1 LLAQHL
7 QRVRGFTAPD
17 GEYNPFMGERE
28 KEDFERRKFLR
39 AAANAGID
47 VVPDSVENRRPPE
60 PDILCTLKS
69 GETVAFELVELV
81 DSDEP
86 RAVARTL
93 KNPES
98 PEAFSFDPTMAT
110 RRSLRRKLKENTYR
124 SEHPMELLA
133 FGGDTL
139 GPRNVWV
146 PTHHNKVIQ
155 DWLDESP
162 SPFRRLRVVNLGP
175 REPGVWLDYA
185 RQRGM

>member
-1 LLAQHL
+1 MLLGPL
-7 QRVRGFTAPD
+7 
-17 GEYNPFMGERE
+17 GEYNGSMGEQE
-28 KEDFERRKFLR
+28 KAESERRQFLR
-39 AAANAGID
+39 AAAIAGIE

-69 GETVAFELVELV
+69 HETVAFELVELV

-98 PEAFSFDPTMAT
+98 PEAFSFDPRMAT
-110 RRSLRRKLKENTYR
+110 RRILRRKLKENTYR

-133 FGGDTL
+133 FAGDTM
-139 GPRNVWV
+139 GPRNVRV
-146 PTHHNKVIQ
+146 PTHQNNLIQ
-155 DWLDESP
+155 DLLDESP
-162 SPFRRLRVVNLGP
+162 SPFRRVRVVNLGP

-185 RQRGM
+185 RQAFGR

>member
-1 LLAQHL
+1 
-7 QRVRGFTAPD
+7 
-17 GEYNPFMGERE
+17 MGEQE
-28 KEDFERRKFLR
+28 KAEFERRQFLR
-39 AAANAGID
+39 AAAIARIE
-47 VVPDSVENRRPPE
+47 VISDSVESRPPTENE

-93 KNPES
+93 KNPDK
-98 PEAFSFDPTMAT
+98 PETFCFDPTMAT

-146 PTHHNKVIQ
+146 PNNDNNLIQ
-155 DWLDESP
+155 DW
-162 SPFRRLRVVNLGP
+162 
-175 REPGVWLDYA
+175 
-185 RQRGM
+185 